1 MRLTRRITLLMA
13 PVLCL
18 AAAASASARADE
30 ARFTP
35 GQIRA
40 DFADLYA
47 GLREAHYDLYVHR
60 SKAEYDRLYATMLA
74 SFDRPLTRPEIEEQ
88 FQLFVA
94 YGAVA
99 HARIEASGDGWEAFR
114 AGGGKAFPVRFR
126 IIDGRAMVT
135 ANPGGQGGIAPG
147 DELLSL
153 DGRPMADWIERLTR
167 RISADTPYMKA
178 SLLEFR
184 FPKALWLEAGPR
196 ERWRVKIRRPD
207 GAHTTVDVAAASR
220 AETRAAEES
229 QPPAFVI
236 DTESREAR
244 MLTPVVAYLKP
255 GPFYDNRPGVAN
267 MWDNSAFIPFIDA
280 AFEDFIA
287 RGASDLIIDLR
298 DNPGGDSSFSDPMV
312 AWFADKP
319 FQFYSSFEIK
329 VSAQTIASNKA
340 RLDLTGGGGVSAE
353 LAALYAGRRPGD
365 IVRFELPTPQP
376 RAGRRFTG
384 RVWLLID
391 RHSYSNTVTVAA
403 LVQDYGLGKVLGEET
418 SDLATTFGAMETF
431 KLPRTSIVVG
441 YPKALIVRP
450 NGDRRTRGVTPDI
463 AIQTPIIPTR
473 DDQVLKTALSIVEA
487 AAR

>member
-1 MRLTRRITLLMA
+1 MQLTRRTTLLMA
-13 PVLCL
+13 PALWL
-18 AAAASASARADE
+18 AAGSAQAED

-35 GQIRA
+35 EQIRA
-40 DFADLYA
+40 DFADLYS

-60 SKAEYDRLYATMLA
+60 AKADYDGLYKTMR
-74 SFDRPLTRPEIEEQ
+74 SDFRRPMTLSEVETR

-94 YGAVA
+94 YGEVA
-99 HARIEASGDGWEAFR
+99 HARIEASGDSWEAFR

-135 ANPGGQGGIAPG
+135 GNPGGQGGIAPG
-147 DELLSL
+147 DELLAL
-153 DGRPMADWIERLTR
+153 DGTPMADWIERLSR
-167 RISADTPYMKA
+167 RISADTLYMKA
-178 SLLEFR
+178 SLLEVR
-184 FPKALWLEAGPR
+184 FPKALWLDVGPR
-196 ERWRVKIRRPD
+196 DRWRVKIRRAD
-207 GAHTTVDVAAASR
+207 GARATVQVTAASR
-220 AETRAAEES
+220 AETRAAEDA
-229 QPPAFVI
+229 QPPAFAI
-236 DTESREAR
+236 DSESREAR
-244 MLTPVVAYLKP
+244 MLTPSIAYLKP

-287 RGASDLIIDLR
+287 KGAGDLIIDLR
-298 DNPGGDSSFSDPMV
+298 DNPGGDSSFSDPMI

-319 FQFYSSFEIK
+319 FQFYSSFEIR
-329 VSAQTIASNKA
+329 VSAQTTASNQA
-340 RLDLTGGGGVSAE
+340 RLDLTGGDGVSAE
-353 LAALYAGRRPGD
+353 LAALYAGHKPGD

-376 RAGRRFTG
+376 RTGRRFTG

-431 KLPRTSIVVG
+431 KLSRTGIVVG

-450 NGDRRTRGVTPDI
+450 NGDRHTRGVTPDI
-463 AIQTPIIPTR
+463 AIAMPILPTR
-473 DDQVLKTALSIVEA
+473 DDQVLKTALSIVEGG
-487 AAR
+487 AR